1 MRFIDRKRELAALG
15 KFWKAK
21 KSQLIVLYGR
31 RRIGKTE
38 LIKEFIKNRPHIY
51 FLSRLINEHEN
62 LKLLGKSVGEYFG
75 DGMLQRRGFEDW
87 EEFFHYIRG
96 HIHERTVIAID
107 EFPYLI
113 EANKGVPSLFQA
125 GWDEYLKDS
134 NVFLIL
140 CGSSMAM
147 MEETVLSYKSPLY
160 GRRTGQILLRPFP
173 FSEIKGFYPKLSF
186 DRRLEL
192 YSIAGGNPGYL
203 NKLDQDLSFADNI
216 REHILQPEAYLYNEV
231 EFILREELREP
242 RNYMAILKA
251 IAMGR
256 NRISEICNETGMDK
270 SSLHKYLYILE
281 DLHLIEK
288 EVPVTEKNPLKSR
301 KGIYRLRDQF
311 FQFWFKYILPNKG
324 EIEIGETGSVLKK
337 IRKNFIHLVSQNYE
351 YVSRERLREFSRQVF
366 IFDKIGRWWK
376 KDEEIDIVALN
387 EDDKKILFGEV
398 KLNNKPVGTNIYD
411 NLQRKSDQ
419 VEWQWGDRK
428 EYYCLFSKSGFTDA
442 MMRLA
447 HQDNLFLFHKDVL
460 IHPEKEKGVG
470 PN

>member
-21 KSQLIVLYGR
+21 PAQFIVLYGR
-31 RRIGKTE
+31 RRMGKTE
-38 LIKEFIKNRPHIY
+38 LIKEFVKNRPHIY
-51 FLSRLINEHEN
+51 FLSRLINEHVN
-62 LKLLGKSVGEYFG
+62 LKLLGRSVGEYYG
-75 DGMLQRRGFEDW
+75 DEILQNRGFEDW

-96 HIHERTVIAID
+96 HIRERMVIAID

-113 EANKGVPSLFQA
+113 EANKGIPSIFQA

-134 NVFLIL
+134 NIFLIL

-147 MEETVLSYKSPLY
+147 MEEKVLSHKTPLY
-160 GRRTGQILLRPFP
+160 GRRTGQILLRPLP
-173 FSEIKGFYPKLSF
+173 FSEIKGFYPELSF

-203 NKLDQDLSFADNI
+203 NKLDPGLSLTDNI
-216 REHILQPEAYLYNEV
+216 RENVLRPEAYLYNEV

-251 IAMGR
+251 IALGR

-270 SSLHKYLYILE
+270 SALHKYLYILE

-301 KGIYRLRDQF
+301 KGIYRLRDRF
-311 FQFWFKYILPNKG
+311 FQFWFKYILQNKG
-324 EIEIGETGSVLKK
+324 AIEIGRTGFVLNK
-337 IRKNFIHLVSQNYE
+337 IRKDFNHLVAQNYE
-351 YVSRERLREFSRQVF
+351 GVSRERLWDFSQQIF
-366 IFDKIGRWWK
+366 NFDKIGRWWK
-376 KDEEIDIVALN
+376 KDEEIDIIALN
-387 EDDKKILFGEV
+387 QDEKKILFGEV
-398 KLNNKPVGTNIYD
+398 KWRNKPVGTNIYD
-411 NLQRKSDQ
+411 NLRKKTDK
-419 VEWQWGDRK
+419 VEWQREERK

-442 MMRLA
+442 MIRLA
-447 HQDNLFLFHKDVL
+447 RQNKIFLFHKDVL
-460 IHPEKEKGVG
+460 IHPEKGWEH
-470 PN
+470 